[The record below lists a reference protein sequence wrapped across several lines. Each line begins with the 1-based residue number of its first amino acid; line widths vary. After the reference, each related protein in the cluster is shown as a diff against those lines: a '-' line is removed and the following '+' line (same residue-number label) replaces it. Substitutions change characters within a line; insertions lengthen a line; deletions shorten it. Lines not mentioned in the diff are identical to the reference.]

1 MDTKNLDLGLLV
13 TLEALLV
20 EGNVAR
26 AARLLNLSQP
36 TLSARLA
43 RLRDE
48 LGDHGLQHGQTS
60 FVRPLAG

>member
-1 MDTKNLDLGLLV
+1 
-13 TLEALLV
+13 V